1 MAELAQERLV
11 HAIRAIASGEA
22 ALGWTLDYARER
34 RMFGKTLAD
43 FQNAQFVLAGIRAKL
58 LTQRVF
64 IDRCIYLHLDDQLN
78 AVDAA
83 MAKLVSTELHFKVKD
98 QCLQF
103 FGGWGYMT
111 EFPIARAFV
120 DSRLGRIG
128 GDGIEIMKHLVVKD
142 MMRSAARN
150 TKAT

>member
-1 MAELAQERLV
+1 M
-11 HAIRAIASGEA
+11 RA
-22 ALGWTLDYARER
+22 R

-58 LTQRVF
+58 LTQRVI
-64 IDRCIYLHLDDQLN
+64 IDLHLDDQLN

-83 MAKLVSTELHFKVKD
+83 MAKLVSTELHFKATD

-128 GDGIEIMKHLVVKD
+128 GDSIETMKHLVAKY
-142 MMRSAARN
+142 MMRSAAHN